1 MLESRLLLFLIV
13 RPARQPTTER
23 EQVFQLCDLADES
36 MQAVVLGLPRKASP
50 TVDGG
55 WFRQGDLDD
64 LRDRIK
70 VKGGGEGGRVIRYC
84 GSWSHPSV

>member
-1 MLESRLLLFLIV
+1 MTG
-13 RPARQPTTER
+13 P

-70 VKGGGEGGRVIRYC
+70 VSEGGREG
-84 GSWSHPSV
+84 GSV